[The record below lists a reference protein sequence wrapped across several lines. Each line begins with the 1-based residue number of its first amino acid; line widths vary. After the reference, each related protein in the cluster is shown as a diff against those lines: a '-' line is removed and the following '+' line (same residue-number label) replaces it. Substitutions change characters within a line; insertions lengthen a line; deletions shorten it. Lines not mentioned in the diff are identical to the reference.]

1 MFPNSSCMIH
11 KSFNQ
16 WTAKVIVQ
24 WERHCV
30 RHRVPLQLISDE
42 ELVTTGDET
51 KSDVPL
57 DMDMYAMFQ
66 SVVVESL
73 NLEKKYSKSLLAEE
87 RLLSNDL
94 LEELQSLVSQGKDFD
109 KDRLLDSLQTMSE
122 RIMILREKTVSQCT
136 PLRETFSFDSISE
149 FEKSPPISS
158 AHKGSSGNLKSRS
171 SFHYFLCERKKS

>member
-1 MFPNSSCMIH
+1 MIH

-42 ELVTTGDET
+42 EVVTTGDET

-109 KDRLLDSLQTMSE
+109 KDRLL
-122 RIMILREKTVSQCT
+122 I
-136 PLRETFSFDSISE
+136 
-149 FEKSPPISS
+149 
-158 AHKGSSGNLKSRS
+158 
-171 SFHYFLCERKKS
+171 